1 MKLRKLLL
9 LFIVYSTICYSQGIG
24 TGQRFDLTTKLNL
37 SSGQFAQ
44 LFIPDYFVPPVD
56 GKFLLVFHLH
66 SASWAAENQV
76 YKSQSNAVLFNIH
89 LGALS
94 SPYQN
99 YFSDQNKFSAIL
111 DTVLSVLNYNSIIQS
126 PQIKYLII
134 TSFSAGY
141 AGLREI
147 LKTQS
152 YYDMISA
159 INLADGLHCN
169 SDPGTAAIQMQDF
182 LKFAKDARDEDK
194 IMLLTHSSITTSGY
208 QSTTQTANYLIQ
220 NTGVSVTP
228 VNQTDEI
235 GTMYAKCDSGYFQI
249 KRYHG
254 QTAEDHLKH
263 LYAMHTMLRIAV
275 NILDPSLTDV
285 DKDESSL
292 LNFFLY
298 QNYPNPFNPSTV
310 ISYQLPAAGDVNL
323 KVYDVLG
330 RYVATLVDEYKE
342 AGSYEVE
349 FNPESSIQQPASG
362 VYFYQLKVG
371 GPQISSGQGMIQ
383 TKKMI
388 LLR

>member
-76 YKSQSNAVLFNIH
+76 YKSRSNAVLFNIH

>member
-1 MKLRKLLL
+1 MKLRKLFL
-9 LFIVYSTICYSQGIG
+9 LFIIYSGICYSQGIG
-24 TGQRFDLTTKLNL
+24 AGQRFDLTTKLNL

-371 GPQISSGQGMIQ
+371 CPQISSGQGMIQ